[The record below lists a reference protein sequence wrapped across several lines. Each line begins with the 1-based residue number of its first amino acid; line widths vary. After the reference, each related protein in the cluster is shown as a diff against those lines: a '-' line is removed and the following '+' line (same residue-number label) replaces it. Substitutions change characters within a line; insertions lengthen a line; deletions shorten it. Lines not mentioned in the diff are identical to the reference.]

1 MIDFMELGRDRLRVM
16 AAAGADVVECERVLD
31 KAGTNVVGELLPAD
45 GTFYEFDHCPPGDIY
60 DSDTGSQ
67 YYYHSHRSGEH
78 GHFHTFLRA
87 AGMPGGLAPAPQS
100 AVPEM
105 ADRDDTISHLIAIS
119 MDNAGAP
126 IALFTT
132 NRWLT
137 GENWYKAADVEAM
150 LERFDID
157 HAQMSWPTNIWIG
170 AMLRLFRPQIVDL
183 LQQRDLAVADQVAV
197 RVGADLFEDRDV
209 DVLSYRAISVADQ
222 IQAIDAALVSL

>member
-1 MIDFMELGRDRLRVM
+1 MIDFVDLGRDRLRAM

-31 KAGTNVVGELLPAD
+31 KADANVVGELLPAD

-60 DSDTGSQ
+60 DSETGSQ
-67 YYYHSHRSGEH
+67 YYYHAHRPGEH

-87 AGMPGGLAPAPQS
+87 AGMPDGLTPVLQS
-100 AVPEM
+100 VVPDM
-105 ADRDDTISHLIAIS
+105 AERDDAISHLIAIS

-150 LERFDID
+150 LDRFEID
-157 HAQMSWPTNIWIG
+157 HAQASWPTNIWIG

-183 LQQRDLAVADQVAV
+183 LYQRDAAVADLVAAQPEKDV
-197 RVGADLFEDRDV
+197 FEDRDV
-209 DVLSYRAISVADQ
+209 DALSYRAISIADQ
-222 IQAIDAALVSL
+222 IQAVDAALKRL

>member
-1 MIDFMELGRDRLRVM
+1 MIDFEDLGRDRLRAM

-31 KAGTNVVGELLPAD
+31 KIDANVVGELLPAD
-45 GTFYEFDHCPPGDIY
+45 GAFYEFDHCPPGDIY
-60 DSDTGSQ
+60 DSETGSQ
-67 YYYHSHRSGEH
+67 YYYHAHRPGEH

-87 AGMPGGLAPAPQS
+87 AGMPAGLAPAPQS

-105 ADRDDTISHLIAIS
+105 AERDDAISHLIAIS

-137 GENWYKAADVEAM
+137 GENWYKAADIEAM
-150 LERFDID
+150 LDRFEID
-157 HAQMSWPTNIWIG
+157 HAQASWPANIWIG

-183 LQQRDLAVADQVAV
+183 LYQRDAAVADLVAAQPEKDV
-197 RVGADLFEDRDV
+197 FEDRDV
-209 DVLSYRAISVADQ
+209 DALSYRAISIADQ
-222 IQAIDAALVSL
+222 IQAVDAALKRL